1 MKKIID
7 HCAAVTREMVIK
19 YKEQIEKLAILL
31 LEKETIDVLDVINT
45 IGDRPFEYEG
55 SIKEYIN
62 EVALRKK
69 EKAEEKKDIQDDG
82 DKKSEIFSPEH
93 NDDNNKGGKN
103 GGGDLEGTEKKFP
116 DNYPGKKEGKDTQG
130 EREKK
135 DIKEAETILKSENK

>member
-7 HCAAVTREMVIK
+7 HCAARTREMVRK
-19 YKEQIEKLAILL
+19 YKEQIEKLAVLL

-62 EVALRKK
+62 EVSLRKK
-69 EKAEEKKDIQDDG
+69 EKAAENKDIKIDE
-82 DKKSEIFSPEH
+82 DKKSEIFSPEK
-93 NDDNNKGGKN
+93 NDDNKGGKN
-103 GGGDLEGTEKKFP
+103 GGGDSEGVEKKFP
-116 DNYPGKKEGKDTQG
+116 DDYPGKKEGKDIQG

-135 DIKEAETILKSENK
+135 DIKEAETILKTENK